1 MDAWI
6 GLFWPPVSK
15 SSLLTPRTRI
25 WTLDHGSQFVF
36 IFTLPFIEYHPIRK
50 THASQF
56 ANIIERGARTGP
68 VRVAYNTDDS
78 EPGQSTLCRRSSESH
93 GRETRHLP
101 VPERMQNGL
110 LLLPCHRSTIYYNT
124 ATRQRTPP
132 RTRETRGT

>member
-25 WTLDHGSQFVF
+25 WTLERGFQFVF
-36 IFTLPFIEYHPIRK
+36 IFTLPFIEYHAIRK

-56 ANIIERGARTGP
+56 ANIERGARTGP

-93 GRETRHLP
+93 GRETHHLP

-110 LLLPCHRSTIYYNT
+110 LLLPLVYYILQYGYTSKNA
-124 ATRQRTPP
+124 ATNERNQR
-132 RTRETRGT
+132 